1 MFTVSIIYSQN
12 ITGGLPL
19 FHLNRCSVGNGI
31 NIVNLGAGAPLN
43 LNFCLNIS
51 NTKKYW
57 GILVLPTSLAVT
69 NTFALT
75 CKITFNAIFF

>member
-12 ITGGLPL
+12 ITGGLTL
-19 FHLNRCSVGNGI
+19 FHLNRCSVANGI

-57 GILVLPTSLAVT
+57 GTRAT
-69 NTFALT
+69 NKLGSYEYFCLNLQDN
-75 CKITFNAIFF
+75 F

>member
-1 MFTVSIIYSQN
+1 MFTVFIIYIQN

-19 FHLNRCSVGNGI
+19 FHLNRCSVGYGI
-31 NIVNLGAGAPLN
+31 NTINLGARATLN

-57 GILVLPTSLAVT
+57 GTRAT
-69 NTFALT
+69 NKLGSYEYFCLNLQDN
-75 CKITFNAIFF
+75 F